1 MTKLE
6 RTVEL
11 IRAGLSVP
19 NRSALAWS
27 GGKDSMVLLHILHS
41 LGVKMPVIF
50 FKEPWQPEKY
60 SFQNSVIELYGL
72 EVYTWHPSSSAFQQ
86 NGDEFEVQNVYQLN
100 TSTMTCPTGITAPV
114 AGKPFACAIDILNRP
129 KQAALFA
136 NWDMVWIGHKSCD
149 SDPILGGDA
158 GTRINARFG
167 QGWVNFMFPLR
178 DWSHDEIWE
187 YIEHNGVPWDKNR
200 YEKVDGKY
208 REKEDKAMNVDYVHA
223 CTACIDKRP
232 EAKKFVY
239 CPKFKGMVENASSRY
254 PWFDQT
260 PLTYMKD

>member
-6 RTVEL
+6 KTVEL
-11 IRAGLSVP
+11 IRAGLAVP

-27 GGKDSMVLLHILHS
+27 GGKDSMVLLHILRS

-60 SFQNSVIELYGL
+60 AFQNEVTAKYNL
-72 EVYTWHPSSSAFQQ
+72 EVYTWQPCHSAFQQ

-100 TSTMTCPTGITAPV
+100 ESLLTCPTGITPPME
-114 AGKPFACAIDILNRP
+114 GKPWVCAIDILNRP
-129 KQAALFA
+129 KQINMTA

-149 SDPILGGDA
+149 SDPIYGGDA
-158 GTRINARFG
+158 GTRITSRFG
-167 QGWVNFMFPLR
+167 STWVNLMFPLR
-178 DWSHDEIWE
+178 DWTHDDIWE
-187 YIEHNGVPWDKNR
+187 YIEANDVPWDKNR

-208 REKEDKAMNVDYVHA
+208 REKQDKAMNVDYVHA

-232 EAKKFVY
+232 DAPKFVN
-239 CPKFKGMVENASSRY
+239 CPKFKGIVENAASRY
-254 PWFDQT
+254 PWADQSL
-260 PLTYMKD
+260 PSYMKD